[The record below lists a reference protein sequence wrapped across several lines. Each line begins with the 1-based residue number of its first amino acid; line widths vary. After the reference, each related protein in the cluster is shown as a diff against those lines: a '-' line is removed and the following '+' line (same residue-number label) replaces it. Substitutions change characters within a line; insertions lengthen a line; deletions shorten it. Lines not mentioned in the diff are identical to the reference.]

1 MFGLNEIVAV
11 NNIPQAKKKFMQS
24 GLNASINLGYGVKTY
39 PPAGV
44 VEKKLKLDKENKV
57 KIHKTRS

>member
-11 NNIPQAKKKFMQS
+11 NNIPQAKKKFMQG

-39 PPAGV
+39 PQGAV
-44 VEKKLKLDKENKV
+44 QKKLKLDKENKV
-57 KIHKTRS
+57 EIPKTRS